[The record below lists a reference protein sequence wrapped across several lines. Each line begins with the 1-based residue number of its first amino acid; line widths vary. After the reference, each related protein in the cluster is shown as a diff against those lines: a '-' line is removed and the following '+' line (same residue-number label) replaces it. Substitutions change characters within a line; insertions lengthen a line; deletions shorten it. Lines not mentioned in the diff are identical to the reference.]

1 MRKKLSPLE
10 KEWIKVEKQ
19 EQAVAALDGQI
30 AAAASDYQELAR
42 LMEEKTAEDERY
54 AEMME
59 RWEALSIEL
68 EEMQ

>member
-1 MRKKLSPLE
+1 ME
-10 KEWIKVEKQ
+10 KQIRAIEREIEKQ
-19 EQAVAALDGQI
+19 EQLLADYDRKI
-30 AAAASDYQELAR
+30 DAAAADYQELAR

-59 RWEALSIEL
+59 RWEALSLEL